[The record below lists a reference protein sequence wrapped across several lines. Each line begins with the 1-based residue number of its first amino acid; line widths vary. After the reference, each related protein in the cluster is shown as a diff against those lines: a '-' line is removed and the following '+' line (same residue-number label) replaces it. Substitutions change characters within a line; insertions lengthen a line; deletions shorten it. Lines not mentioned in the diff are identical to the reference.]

1 VGMVSLISLDLEI
14 LINRKRKRMERR
26 ELASSVDVLEVTVFS
41 T

>member
-14 LINRKRKRMERR
+14 LINRKRTGEPETR
-26 ELASSVDVLEVTVFS
+26 AGVLEVTVFS